1 MLKFLR
7 LGALLIAVA
16 LTTVSTAFFTTPAS
30 ATDTATLNAQMKQ
43 AVCVRNW
50 GDAVNIADQMI
61 AITPSNN
68 QIAIGKLKEHR
79 ARMQKFYDSN
89 ANVPANWSEYCS
101 ATPANFTVA
110 ASNNS
115 EVPPTDA
122 DESFITDFKYHAA
135 NYPQVSDL
143 LIAGID
149 ANTKLYVNQ
158 AKSICK
164 ALKGGYFEELNDSL
178 VESYIETT
186 APTVKD
192 TIITHNTIIKVLAP
206 QYYCPEFSGTVNS
219 EQLSVNSYQ

>member
-7 LGALLIAVA
+7 FGALLIAAAV
-16 LTTVSTAFFTTPAS
+16 TIISTAFLTTPAS

-50 GDAVNIADQMI
+50 EKAVDIADQMI

-68 QIAIGKLKEHR
+68 QILLNKLNEHR
-79 ARMQKFYDSN
+79 ARMQKLYDSN
-89 ANVPANWSEYCS
+89 ANVPSNWSEYCS
-101 ATPANFTVA
+101 ATPANFTIG

-115 EVPPTDA
+115 EVPTTSVVD
-122 DESFITDFKYHAA
+122 DERFITDFKYQAA

-149 ANTKLYVNQ
+149 ANSELYVHK

-164 ALKGGYFEELNDSL
+164 ALKGGYLEELNDSL
-178 VESYIETT
+178 FESYVETT

-192 TIITHNTIIKVLAP
+192 AIITHNAIIKSLAP
-206 QYYCPEFSGTVNS
+206 KYYCPDFSS
-219 EQLSVNSYQ
+219 L